1 MLKIIK
7 KPLTIILILFILI
20 GGGGIV
26 GYRIISANFDMRSYE
41 IISYNNLYSLRV
53 PSDWNKSSG
62 ASKNAV
68 IAAESPSASMYAMM
82 SADHSYDE
90 GLTLEEYINAYISKI
105 ADSSDNPLVQTTTV
119 QPEQMTMGENTGY
132 YFEIDTAAG
141 GIPVHMWD
149 FMFTANGGYVH
160 IDVVS
165 SGQDNAS
172 QADTAKNII
181 SSAKVLKNQ
190 TQ

>member
-1 MLKIIK
+1 MLRILK

-20 GGGGIV
+20 GGGGII
-26 GYRIISANFDMRSYE
+26 GYRIISADFDMRSYE

-53 PSDWNKSSG
+53 PSDWEKSSG

-68 IAAESPSASMYAMM
+68 IAAETPSASMYAMM

-90 GLTLEEYINAYISKI
+90 GLTLEEYIDAYIAKI
-105 ADSSDNPLVQTTTV
+105 GESSDNALVQTVTV

-132 YFEIDTAAG
+132 YFEIDTSSG
-141 GIPVHMWD
+141 GVPVHMWN

-172 QADTAKNII
+172 QAETAKNII

>member
-1 MLKIIK
+1 M
-7 KPLTIILILFILI
+7 
-20 GGGGIV
+20 
-26 GYRIISANFDMRSYE
+26 
-41 IISYNNLYSLRV
+41 
-53 PSDWNKSSG
+53 PSDWKKSSG

-68 IAAESPSASMYAMM
+68 IAAETPSASMYAMM

-90 GLTLEEYINAYISKI
+90 GLTLEEYINAYIAKTGE
-105 ADSSDNPLVQTTTV
+105 SSDNALVQTVTV

-132 YFEIDTAAG
+132 YFELDTSSG
-141 GIPVHMWD
+141 GVPVHMWD

-160 IDVVS
+160 IDVAS

-172 QADTAKNII
+172 QAETAKNII

>member
-1 MLKIIK
+1 MLGILK
-7 KPLTIILILFILI
+7 KPLAIILILFILI
-20 GGGGIV
+20 GGSGIV
-26 GYRIISANFDMRSYE
+26 AYRLISANFDMRSYE

-53 PSDWNKSSG
+53 PSDWEKSSG

-90 GLTLEEYINAYISKI
+90 GLTIEEYINSYISKI
-105 ADSSDNPLVQTTTV
+105 GESSDDSLVQTVTV

-132 YFEIDTAAG
+132 YFELDTVSG
-141 GIPVHMWD
+141 GVSVHMWD
-149 FMFTANGGYVH
+149 FMFTANGGYIH

-172 QADTAKNII
+172 QASTAQSII
-181 SSAKVLKNQ
+181 SSAKVLKSQ
-190 TQ
+190 SQ

>member
-1 MLKIIK
+1 MLGILK

-20 GGGGIV
+20 GGSGIV
-26 GYRIISANFDMRSYE
+26 AYRLISANFDMRSYE

-53 PSDWNKSSG
+53 PSDWEKSSG

-90 GLTLEEYINAYISKI
+90 GLTIEEYIDSYISKI
-105 ADSSDNPLVQTTTV
+105 GESSDDPLVQTVTV

-132 YFEIDTAAG
+132 YFELDTVAG
-141 GIPVHMWD
+141 GVSVHMWD
-149 FMFTANGGYVH
+149 FMFTANGGYIH

-165 SGQDNAS
+165 SGQDNTS
-172 QADTAKNII
+172 QAFTAQSII
-181 SSAKVLKNQ
+181 SSAKVLKSQ